1 MLLVLHGPCSEVPL
15 THSIMT
21 ERVPDHLFEEAHYL
35 GRPADA
41 DDLIIR
47 RRVELTR
54 LVPGFCRKGENLLE
68 IGCGNGASIML
79 LHTDFN
85 ECVGVELFPEHEQV
99 FTQLKAQHQANNCR
113 FQRHNIEAEPVSGNF
128 SRLISFEV
136 IEHLRTEDAVTNYFQ
151 SLQPGGMA
159 VFSVPNKWW
168 IFETHGARLPLLPWN
183 RVPFFSWLPR
193 PLHERWANARIYTRR
208 RIVKLLEK
216 HGFVVQKT
224 AYITAPLDVLKEG
237 TLKRFLQ
244 RYIFRG
250 NTTKIPFLSTSILVT
265 AVRPEAAR

>member
-1 MLLVLHGPCSEVPL
+1 
-15 THSIMT
+15 MT
-21 ERVPDHLFEEAHYL
+21 ERVPEHLFREAHYL

-54 LVPGFCRKGENLLE
+54 AWSGFCNPEAQLLE
-68 IGCGNGASIML
+68 IGGGNGASLML
-79 LHTDFN
+79 LHKDFKS
-85 ECVGVELFPEHEQV
+85 CLGVELFPEHEAV
-99 FTQLKAQHQANNCR
+99 FQQLKTSYRADNCH
-113 FQRHNIEAEPVSGNF
+113 FQKHNIEQTPVSGNY
-128 SRLISFEV
+128 SRMISFEV
-136 IEHLRTEDAVTNYFQ
+136 IEHLRTEDAVANYFK

-168 IFETHGARLPLLPWN
+168 IFETHGAKLPLLPWN

-216 HGFVVQKT
+216 HGFVVQDT
-224 AYITAPLDVLKEG
+224 AYVTAPLDVLKNG
-237 TLKRFLQ
+237 PLKRFLQ
-244 RYIFRG
+244 RYVFRG
-250 NTTKIPFLSTSILVT
+250 ATTCIPFLSTSILVK
-265 AVRPEAAR
+265 AIRPKDA

>member
-1 MLLVLHGPCSEVPL
+1 
-15 THSIMT
+15 MT
-21 ERVPDHLFEEAHYL
+21 ERVPEHLFKEAHYL

-54 LVPGFCRKGENLLE
+54 AWKGFSNPEAQLLE
-68 IGCGNGASIML
+68 IGCGNGASLML
-79 LHTDFN
+79 LHQDFKS
-85 ECVGVELFPEHEQV
+85 CLGVELFPEHEAV
-99 FTQLKAQHQANNCR
+99 FQQLKTSYSADNCH
-113 FQRHNIEAEPVSGNF
+113 FQKHNIEQTPVSGNY

-136 IEHLRTEDAVTNYFQ
+136 IEHLRTEDAVANYFK

-168 IFETHGARLPLLPWN
+168 IFETHGAKLPLLPWN

-216 HGFVVQKT
+216 HGFVVQDT
-224 AYITAPLDVLKEG
+224 AYVTAPLDVLKNG
-237 TLKRFLQ
+237 PLKRFLQ
-244 RYIFRG
+244 RYVFRG
-250 NTTKIPFLSTSILVT
+250 ATTNIPFLSTSILVK
-265 AVRPEAAR
+265 AIRPKDA